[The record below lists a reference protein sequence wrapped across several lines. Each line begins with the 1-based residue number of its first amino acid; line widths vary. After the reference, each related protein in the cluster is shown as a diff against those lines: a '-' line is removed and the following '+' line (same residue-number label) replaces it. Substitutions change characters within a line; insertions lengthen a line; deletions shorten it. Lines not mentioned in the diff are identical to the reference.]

1 MAEEETKFVELMF
14 GAKVA
19 IADWPL
25 PVGHR
30 PLKHF
35 ARIPVLFRIG
45 EAQDSVPPA
54 DRLRA
59 ALPLG
64 TNRAP

>member
-1 MAEEETKFVELMF
+1 M
-14 GAKVA
+14 
-19 IADWPL
+19 
-25 PVGHR
+25 
-30 PLKHF
+30 HF
-35 ARIPVLFRIG
+35 ALFVQRVLFRIPTG
-45 EAQDSVPPA
+45 SYLIEAQDSVPPA